1 MEMQSSRIVPG
12 GGRGG
17 LNRPYRGMRYPEP
30 LSAGSNIPMPFH
42 LYGFVLSFGARHQI
56 GIVVLSVLSFAA
68 GAAPLEVQ
76 RRLIN
81 TAVAEGSF
89 RLVAILAAIYLAM
102 ALGEGM
108 CKLGLNVYRNW
119 LGESAILWLR
129 RLTFRTAEGDG
140 SDGDRM
146 MAEGVPLSIILA
158 EAEPVG
164 GFIGTSL
171 SEPVMQIGI
180 LATVAGYLLYLQPV
194 MAIAVAVVFLPQML
208 FVPAMQSAIN
218 RRVEERIKTMRHISE
233 TVVEDGMT
241 FDTEKPQD
249 ERMFDVF
256 GDNMRIYV
264 LKFSMNF
271 LMNILVQIGYA
282 GIFALGGYYVV
293 TGRLEVG
300 TIVAFVSGLTK
311 INAPWGDLV
320 DWYRDLRVTQ
330 VKYRLIR
337 SAAETALNSH
347 GTAVASVNAH
357 MSAK

>member
-1 MEMQSSRIVPG
+1 MEMRPSHLFSYPR
-12 GGRGG
+12 RSG
-17 LNRPYRGMRYPEP
+17 LNRPYHGMRYPEP
-30 LSAGSNIPMPFH
+30 LAAGGDVPMPSY
-42 LYGFVLSFGARHQI
+42 LYGFVVKFGARHQI
-56 GIVVLSVLSFAA
+56 GIVVLSVLAFAA

-81 TAVAEGSF
+81 TAVAEGSY
-89 RLVAILAAIYLAM
+89 RPVAILAAAYLAM
-102 ALGEGM
+102 ALGEGL
-108 CKLGLNVYRNW
+108 CKLALNVYRNW

-171 SEPVMQIGI
+171 SEPVLQIGI
-180 LATVAGYLLYLQPV
+180 LVTVAGYLLYLQPV
-194 MAIAVAVVFLPQML
+194 MAVAVAVVFVPQAM
-208 FVPAMQSAIN
+208 FVPVMQSAIN

-233 TVVEDGMT
+233 TVVEEGMT
-241 FDTEKPQD
+241 FGTEKPQD

-256 GDNMRIYV
+256 GDNMGIYV

-271 LMNILVQIGYA
+271 LMNILVQVGYA

-293 TGRLEVG
+293 TGRVEVG
-300 TIVAFVSGLTK
+300 TVVAFVSGLTK

-330 VKYRLIR
+330 VKYQLIR
-337 SAAETALNSH
+337 SAAQTAL
-347 GTAVASVNAH
+347 GTHRTDTATAELL
-357 MSAK
+357 